1 MHDAVAGATSRERV
15 DAASSLTWRQ
25 LLEQVTTQLAAAQ
38 ALEADVRAD
47 ARREARL
54 LVAGLLDWSP
64 GQLAQ
69 QFDALVPT
77 DAMARVVSATARR
90 VRGEP
95 LAYAVGTAAFRHLT
109 LQVDARVLIPRPET
123 EIVVGEALAATADRP
138 GGIAVDI
145 GTGSGAIAL
154 ALATEG
160 RFDRVIATDI
170 SADALEVARA
180 NTEMVG
186 GATPVEFRL
195 GADLAPL
202 QGVRARVLVSNPPY
216 ISYGEAA
223 ALPASVRDWEPATA
237 LYAADDGMARYA
249 ALLAGAAELLEADG
263 VLVLEVDANRAAA
276 TAALA
281 VSSGWNVERLVQD
294 LSGRDR
300 VLVVRPGRSP
310 VVAPADVQ

>member
-1 MHDAVAGATSRERV
+1 MG
-15 DAASSLTWRQ
+15 DAALSLTWRQ
-25 LLEQVTTQLAAAQ
+25 LLTQVAAQLADAA
-38 ALEADVRAD
+38 ALEPDVRAD
-47 ARREARL
+47 AQREARL
-54 LVAGLLDWSP
+54 LVAGVQDWSP
-64 GQLAQ
+64 GQLAHQ
-69 QFDALVPT
+69 IDAVAPASAVPHV
-77 DAMARVVSATARR
+77 AAATARR

-123 EIVVGEALAATADRP
+123 EVVVGEALAATADRP

-180 NTEMVG
+180 NAEAIG
-186 GATPVEFRL
+186 GATPVEFRM
-195 GADLAPL
+195 GADLAPIH
-202 QGVRARVLVSNPPY
+202 GVRARVLVSNPPY
-216 ISYGEAA
+216 ISFEEAA

-237 LYAADDGMARYA
+237 LYAADEGMARYA
-249 ALLAGAAELLEADG
+249 ALLAGAADLLEPDG

-281 VSSGWNVERLVQD
+281 VSAGWRVERLVQD

-300 VLVVRPGRSP
+300 VLVVRPARTPGAFP
-310 VVAPADVQ
+310 HDAQ